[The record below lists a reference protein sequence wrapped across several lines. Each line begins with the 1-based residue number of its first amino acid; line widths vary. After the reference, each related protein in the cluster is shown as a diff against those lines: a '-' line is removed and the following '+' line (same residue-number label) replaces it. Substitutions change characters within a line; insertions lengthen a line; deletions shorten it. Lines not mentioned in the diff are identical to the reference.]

1 MKESD
6 MRRALLKKFRLANPM
21 SHVVAVENDVLP
33 GYPDIEGVVNRFGF
47 VIELKLIQSWPVR
60 PRTPVRISHFTKQQ
74 KLFLRSRWRAG
85 GAAFLLLRVVD
96 SKEWLLFSGS
106 DVREIGETLTKGELL
121 SLAEK
126 VWFHKLDAKELT
138 EVMKE
143 VRNDL

>member
-1 MKESD
+1 MKEAD

-33 GYPDIEGVVNRFGF
+33 GYPDVEGVVNRFGF

-60 PRTPVRISHFTKQQ
+60 PRTPVRINHFTKEQ

-96 SKEWLLFSGS
+96 TKEWLLFSGPN
-106 DVREIGETLTKGELL
+106 VREIGDSLTNTDLL

-126 VWFHKLDAKELT
+126 VWVNSIDAKELVT
-138 EVMKE
+138 EMK
-143 VRNDL
+143 VTRNGL